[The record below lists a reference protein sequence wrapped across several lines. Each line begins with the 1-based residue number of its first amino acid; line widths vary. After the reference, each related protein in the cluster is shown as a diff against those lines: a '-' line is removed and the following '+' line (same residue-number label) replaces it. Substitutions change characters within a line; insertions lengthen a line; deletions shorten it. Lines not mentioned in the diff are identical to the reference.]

1 MKVKIRVKTEVK
13 PTEDEEKVKKALKNI
28 ISAENIELIEEDNR
42 RILIVEGEKMELLS
56 KLREILI
63 RRRILSAARAILKK
77 SITAENSVTFYLN
90 KQAAYM
96 GQVSF
101 CEEKGESPLGPITVE
116 IICDNS
122 RDLEKIINW
131 LTSED

>member
-1 MKVKIRVKTEVK
+1 MKVKIKIKTEVK

-28 ISAENIELIEEDNR
+28 INAENIELIEEDNR
-42 RILIVEGEKMELLS
+42 RILIVEGEKIELLS
-56 KLREILI
+56 KFREILI

-101 CEEKGESPLGPITVE
+101 CEEEGESPLGPITVE

-122 RDLEKIINW
+122 RDLEKVINW